1 VRVIYILMS
10 SFSCPEACCM
20 TNQVNISLCPFG
32 CTNIIANFTAG
43 ADEQLSII
51 VNYTSFGPLV
61 GTPGVTFHVALNGV
75 NAYTLAPGHLLTIT
89 VPKGTQVT
97 LKAYVT
103 PSVGTTTVFYQVC
116 ATGPIGPPP
125 RPPPTTSLPT
135 FLFAIVAA
143 AFLITIVFYLIYR
156 RKPTSSPPRGPRKS

>member
-1 VRVIYILMS
+1 
-10 SFSCPEACCM
+10 M
-20 TNQVNISLCPFG
+20 TNQVNINLCPFG

-116 ATGPIGPPP
+116 STGPIGPPP
-125 RPPPTTSLPT
+125 RPPPSLPT

-143 AFLITIVFYLIYR
+143 AFLIVLVFYMIYR
-156 RKPTSSPPRGPRKS
+156 RRRSSPPRGPRKI

>member
-1 VRVIYILMS
+1 MS
-10 SFSCPEACCM
+10 SFSCPEECCI
-20 TNQVNISLCPFG
+20 TNQVNIGLCPFG

-43 ADEQLSII
+43 ANEQLNFI
-51 VNYTSFGPLV
+51 VRYTSFGPLI
-61 GTPGVTFHVALNGV
+61 GAPSVTFHVALNGV
-75 NAYTLAPGHLLTIT
+75 NAYTLAQGSPLTIT

-116 ATGPIGPPP
+116 STGPIGPPP
-125 RPPPTTSLPT
+125 RPPSKTSLPT

-143 AFLITIVFYLIYR
+143 AFLIVLVFYLIYGR
-156 RKPTSSPPRGPRKS
+156 RGSSPPRGPRKI

>member
-1 VRVIYILMS
+1 MS

-20 TNQVNISLCPFG
+20 TNQVNINLCPFG

-116 ATGPIGPPP
+116 STGPIGPPP
-125 RPPPTTSLPT
+125 RPPSTTSLPT

-143 AFLITIVFYLIYR
+143 AFLIVLVFYMIYR
-156 RKPTSSPPRGPRKS
+156 RRRSSPPRGPRKI